1 MRTQA
6 SSTASRKVR
15 SAVPLAELVV
25 DPAYQRELDER
36 RVSRI
41 VDGFDPA
48 LLGTLE
54 VSTRHGNC
62 AVFDG
67 HHRLATLMRLRGDNV
82 AYVVHSGLS
91 VADEARLF
99 VQLQTERKAL
109 PPLDRWRARLV
120 AGEEQASAIDRIV
133 KAAGY
138 EVTGSTGA
146 SAIGAVTALDRTF
159 ELDKTGELLAQALDL
174 LTVWK
179 GEPKATDGALI
190 QGLGLFVSDHGRHP
204 KVQSGDVIAAFE
216 EVPARMIL
224 RRAIAQTTNG
234 GGSAT
239 RPVAVLRELRRTAGV
254 RGRPQKWKPAALH
267 SEKGREYD
275 EGNGQV

>member
-1 MRTQA
+1 MGEGTKVG
-6 SSTASRKVR
+6 RKVR
-15 SAVPLAELVV
+15 SAVPLDELMV

-41 VDGFDPA
+41 VDEFDPA

-54 VSTRHGNC
+54 VSVRNGRS

-67 HHRLATLMRLRGDNV
+67 QHRLAALKRLRHDSV
-82 AYVVHSGLS
+82 ACVVHSGLS

-120 AGEEQASAIDRIV
+120 AGEEQAAAIDKIV

-138 EVTGSTGA
+138 EVTGGAGA

-159 ELDKTGELLAQALDL
+159 ALDKTGDLLAQALDL

-190 QGLGLFVSDHGRHP
+190 QGLGLFVRDHGQHP
-204 KVQSGDVIAAFE
+204 KVKSGEVIAAFE

-254 RGRPQKWKPAALH
+254 RGRPQKRKAA
-267 SEKGREYD
+267 K
-275 EGNGQV
+275 